1 MNFKTHAPAR
11 REGTTLQPNIHTG
24 TRLGAPISTT
34 PQSRGP
40 DKEAGIAKG
49 LLGAAIARKENKTP
63 RGSRS
68 ITALVRGG
76 LWSTLYR
83 LVGGDATWGPDFY
96 NSAVQRA
103 R

>member
-1 MNFKTHAPAR
+1 M
-11 REGTTLQPNIHTG
+11 

-34 PQSRGP
+34 PLSRGP
-40 DKEAGIAKG
+40 DKEASIEKRP
-49 LLGAAIARKENKTP
+49 LGAAIARRENKTP

-83 LVGGDATWGPDFY
+83 RVGGDAANHGENYLSPPKEHALFC
-96 NSAVQRA
+96 QGG
-103 R
+103 